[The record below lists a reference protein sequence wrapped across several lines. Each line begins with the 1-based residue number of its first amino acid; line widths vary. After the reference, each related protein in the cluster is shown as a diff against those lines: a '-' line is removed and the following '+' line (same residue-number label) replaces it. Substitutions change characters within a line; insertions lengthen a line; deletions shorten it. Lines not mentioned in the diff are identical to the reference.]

1 MHTVI
6 IEKNDSQQRL
16 DRFLKKYFKRAP
28 LSTIQKII
36 RKKMIR
42 VNGKHVSAQYMLE
55 SKDQLDIYIAD
66 EMIQKWIEEKTI
78 YESLEKLN
86 IVFEDENI
94 IVINKPVGILVHAA
108 PPKDYGRTL
117 IDFLISYLI
126 RKKEYIPRLEKTF
139 TPAVVNRLDRNT
151 CGLILGAKNL
161 IALQNLTKAFREHQV
176 EKYYRALV
184 FGRINQPIELSNFLI
199 KNKDDNKVRIVKEEI
214 GKKILTNIKPIKR
227 YNGFTDVEVHLITGR
242 THQIRAHLSSINLP
256 LMGDPKYGN
265 LQKNKILKEKLGIE
279 FQLLQSNRIKFNH
292 IEGLSYLKGMEIGCP
307 LPDNFIKVFNWNKEN
322 RI

>member
-28 LSTIQKII
+28 LSTVQKII

-55 SKDQLDIYIAD
+55 NKDQLDIYIAD

-108 PPKDYGRTL
+108 SPKDYGRTL
-117 IDFLISYLI
+117 CRSEE
-126 RKKEYIPRLEKTF
+126 RRVGKECRSRWSPY
-139 TPAVVNRLDRNT
+139 
-151 CGLILGAKNL
+151 
-161 IALQNLTKAFREHQV
+161 H
-176 EKYYRALV
+176 
-184 FGRINQPIELSNFLI
+184 
-199 KNKDDNKVRIVKEEI
+199 
-214 GKKILTNIKPIKR
+214 
-227 YNGFTDVEVHLITGR
+227 
-242 THQIRAHLSSINLP
+242 
-256 LMGDPKYGN
+256 
-265 LQKNKILKEKLGIE
+265 
-279 FQLLQSNRIKFNH
+279 
-292 IEGLSYLKGMEIGCP
+292 
-307 LPDNFIKVFNWNKEN
+307 
-322 RI
+322 